1 MAAPIAAQISEAQL
15 GGFKYFKLLGG
26 LLDRLHLLGTQRD
39 RARNRKF
46 FFDHYAGL
54 VLLLFF
60 NPVLSS
66 LRALQRAS
74 KLKQVQENLSCPR
87 VSLGSLSEAARVF
100 DARALRGVIA
110 ELAVLVPPAALT
122 AEHEAL
128 RALTAVDG
136 SLLPALPRMAWAL
149 WLDEKHR
156 AAKMHLAFEVLRG
169 IPVDVR
175 VTEGNGSEKGQLRT
189 MLEAHRLY
197 VIDRGYAEYELFQE
211 IIDAHSSFI
220 GRIRDNAAWTVVTE
234 RPVSEKARAAGV
246 RRDVVVWL
254 GGPQSAKAF
263 KQTVHVIEV
272 VTAKTNSR
280 GEPEALL
287 LATNCMD
294 LDAEL
299 IALGYRYRW
308 SVELFFR
315 WFKCILGCRHLLS
328 DSQNGVE
335 IQVYMAIIA
344 SILISLWTG
353 RKPTKATWEMIRF
366 YFMGWAT
373 EEELLKHIESLNMH
387 RPG

>member
-1 MAAPIAAQISEAQL
+1 M
-15 GGFKYFKLLGG
+15 
-26 LLDRLHLLGTQRD
+26 
-39 RARNRKF
+39 
-46 FFDHYAGL
+46 
-54 VLLLFF
+54 
-60 NPVLSS
+60 
-66 LRALQRAS
+66 
-74 KLKQVQENLSCPR
+74 
-87 VSLGSLSEAARVF
+87 
-100 DARALRGVIA
+100 
-110 ELAVLVPPAALT
+110 
-122 AEHEAL
+122 
-128 RALTAVDG
+128 
-136 SLLPALPRMAWAL
+136 
-149 WLDEKHR
+149 
-156 AAKMHLAFEVLRG
+156 
-169 IPVDVR
+169 DVR